1 MTFIAPLALVALLA
15 QSAAAA
21 TTCNGYA
28 ALCDKLYSNVTFVG
42 SHDSA
47 FDGILLV
54 DNQFDSVADQLDIGV
69 RFLQAQS
76 HDKDGTIEL
85 CHTSCLEEDAGS
97 LQTWLETIVTF
108 LEANAEEVVT
118 LLVTNGDGIA
128 GADFAAAF
136 EAAGADTYAYSP
148 GSTLA
153 LDDWPTLGD
162 LIDAGTRLV
171 VFMDYPAD
179 DSVSY
184 ILPEFD
190 SYILYVQL
198 AIAISP
204 SPMPTLIIARPH
216 FDSHLSLSLSVTVK
230 PPTT

>member
-1 MTFIAPLALVALLA
+1 MRLNAPVALVALLA
-15 QSAAAA
+15 HGVAAA

-28 ALCDKLYSNVTFVG
+28 ALCDKLYSNVTFIG

-47 FDGILLV
+47 FVGILPV
-54 DNQFDSVADQLDIGV
+54 DNQFNSVANQLDSGV

-97 LQTWLETIVTF
+97 LQTWLETVVAF
-108 LEANAEEVVT
+108 LEANTAEVVT
-118 LLVTNGDGIA
+118 LLITNGDGIA

-136 EAAGADTYAYSP
+136 EAAGADAYAYSP
-148 GSTLA
+148 GSTLT
-153 LDDWPTLGD
+153 LDEWPTLGD

-179 DSVSY
+179 NSVSY
-184 ILPEFD
+184 ILPEFT
-190 SYILYVQL
+190 SYILYVQMPFS
-198 AIAISP
+198 SP
-204 SPMPTLIIARPH
+204 PPSHPFYFPLPNTLSSP
-216 FDSHLSLSLSVTVK
+216 V
-230 PPTT
+230 